1 MYAHQTLPMPPA
13 PSNPEEA
20 RRWEHTR
27 HRRAL
32 MEGRWSALLEARLQA
47 QLGTVR
53 RAAWGLP
60 DLSSNP
66 FRVVAVELSTLY
78 DAAPDI
84 RHNTDAEAA
93 EPLIGSDGEIARSGL
108 WSQMSRFQSM
118 AIALREMWMR
128 VDVENGRISYRPVS
142 PDMTIA
148 ESDPARPTVPVS
160 FAELRPRLIDGKNLW
175 TWDVFDVRNPDAPS
189 YRVHIAGD
197 GGTFGKDVTEQVLG
211 GSFSGEAYP
220 YRRADGTPV
229 LPVVLYHAALY
240 GDRLFDPYY
249 GIELYEGALN
259 LSVYYSYLGHCLR
272 DASYPQRY
280 AVGVRVAGMEQVD
293 GGSRAA
299 RAEVVTDPTTI
310 LMFDPVAETTQ
321 PMISQFQAGADVEKI
336 ESTIAAIAHRLATDA
351 GLSPSELQRV
361 SGSAKS
367 GYAISLSN
375 EGKRTA
381 QRKYIL
387 QFQSA
392 DEELIALSAILLN
405 RATGTAYPESNYR
418 IHYREIPLSPEELQ
432 ARRTHVMEMM
442 SAGLMDRV
450 EALRYFGSL
459 SEQDAVIR
467 LKAIDELNGKAPPAP
482 LAEGA
487 NRGEAA
493 PAADVSRDHAEMMDE
508 AVDEVRASEEAIAGL
523 LDGTLTDEQ
532 REVLSAVLE
541 SMREARGYLT
551 GQDVEAS
558 VELPGEAE

>member
-1 MYAHQTLPMPPA
+1 
-13 PSNPEEA
+13 
-20 RRWEHTR
+20 
-27 HRRAL
+27 
-32 MEGRWSALLEARLQA
+32 MEGRWAALLEARLQA

-66 FRVVAVELSTLY
+66 FRVVATELSTLY

-84 RHNTDAEAA
+84 RHNTEAAAA

-118 AIALREMWMR
+118 AIALREMWIR

-148 ESDPARPTVPVS
+148 EADPARPTVPLS
-160 FAELRPRLIDGKNLW
+160 FAELRPRTINGTQRW
-175 TWDVFDVRNPDAPS
+175 TWDAFDIRNPEAPS

-197 GGTFGKDVTEQVLG
+197 GATFGEDITVQVLG
-211 GSFSGEAYP
+211 SSFSGDAYP
-220 YRRADGTPV
+220 YRKSDGTPV

-293 GGSRAA
+293 GNTRAS
-299 RAEVVTDPTTI
+299 RAEVITDPTTI

-321 PMISQFQAGADVEKI
+321 PMVSQFQAGADVEKI

-387 QFQSA
+387 QFQGA
-392 DEELIALSAILLN
+392 DEELVALSAILLN
-405 RATGTAYPESNYR
+405 RSIGTNYPESNYR
-418 IHYREIPLSPEELQ
+418 IHYREIPLSPEEMQ

-442 SAGLMDRV
+442 AAGLMDRV

-467 LKAIDELNGKAPPAP
+467 LKAIDEMNGKAPPAP

-493 PAADVSRDHAEMMDE
+493 PGVDVSREHAAAMDE

-523 LDGTLTDEQ
+523 LEGTLTDDQ

-551 GQDVEAS
+551 GEPVEAS
-558 VELPGEAE
+558 EELPGEVE

>member
-32 MEGRWSALLEARLQA
+32 MEGRWAPLLEARLQA

-53 RAAWGLP
+53 RAAWGIP

-66 FRVVAVELSTLY
+66 FRVVATELSTLY

-84 RHNTDAEAA
+84 RHNTDADAA

-128 VDVENGRISYRPVS
+128 ADVENGRISYRPVS

-148 ESDPARPTVPVS
+148 ESDPARPTVPLS
-160 FAELRPRLIDGKNLW
+160 FAELRPRNIDGKNVW
-175 TWDVFDVRNPDAPS
+175 TWDAFDIRNPDAPS

-197 GGTFGKDVTEQVLG
+197 GATFGKDVTEQVLG
-211 GSFSGEAYP
+211 AAFSGDAYP
-220 YRRADGTPV
+220 YRKADGTPV

-259 LSVYYSYLGHCLR
+259 LSVYYSFLAHCLR

-280 AVGVRVAGMEQVD
+280 AVGVRVAGMGQVD
-293 GGSRAA
+293 GNTAA
-299 RAEVVTDPTTI
+299 SRAEVITDPTTI

-321 PMISQFQAGADVEKI
+321 PMVSQFQAGADVEKI
-336 ESTIAAIAHRLATDA
+336 EATIAAIAHRLATDA

-387 QFQSA
+387 QFQGA

-405 RATGTAYPESNYR
+405 RATGTDYPESNYR

-442 SAGLMDRV
+442 AAGLMDRV

-467 LKAIDELNGKAPPAP
+467 LKAIDEMNGKAPPAP
-482 LAEGA
+482 SAEGA

-493 PAADVSRDHAEMMDE
+493 PVADVSREHAEMMDE

-523 LDGTLTDEQ
+523 LEGTLTDDQ

-551 GQDVEAS
+551 GAPVEAS
-558 VELPGEAE
+558 EELPGEVE